1 MECVW
6 SGNKFKFNKSLK
18 NTHYLHVN
26 AWEGSCRPSKTG
38 VALLQNMRYF
48 RSWILVLLLPL
59 LMDELSFIWTTI
71 SSTFLSSLGLPLKC
85 SRQMNHILLLFSSSV
100 GKSLFQT
107 MEFCKKAFPKIDL
120 TASWISNYF
129 FTSLV
134 HRKAN
139 NLLRLYDYVFIF
151 RFKSR
156 KRLLN
161 LRNTMTESLHTVSM
175 WRYKNEGTSE
185 IKEQKRMV
193 LSPFNFLL
201 FLTWGLCP
209 RERGH
214 LHRGSHSLLQCTGC
228 GKG

>member
-1 MECVW
+1 MFQADVP
-6 SGNKFKFNKSLK
+6 
-18 NTHYLHVN
+18 Y
-26 AWEGSCRPSKTG
+26 
-38 VALLQNMRYF
+38 M
-48 RSWILVLLLPL
+48 
-59 LMDELSFIWTTI
+59 
-71 SSTFLSSLGLPLKC
+71 
-85 SRQMNHILLLFSSSV
+85 LLFSSSV

-120 TASWISNYF
+120 SASWISNCF
-129 FTSLV
+129 FASLV

-161 LRNTMTESLHTVSM
+161 LRTTMIESLHTVSM
-175 WRYKNEGTSE
+175 WRYENEGTSE
-185 IKEQKRMV
+185 TKEQKRTV

-201 FLTWGLCP
+201 LLTWGLCP

-214 LHRGSHSLLQCTGC
+214 LQRRSHSLLQCAGC
-228 GKG
+228 RKG